1 MKDSNQT
8 QTKAGK
14 QSRHE
19 QSVKLICI
27 HCLKDKNNNII
38 IKKAQN
44 ITDSSFQRC
53 IQSSEASLNNCP
65 NCLTV

>member
-1 MKDSNQT
+1 MKDSNQM
-8 QTKAGK
+8 QTKEAE

-27 HCLKDKNNNII
+27 HCLKDTNKNII

-44 ITDSSFQRC
+44 FTEPSFQKQHSRV
-53 IQSSEASLNNCP
+53 QVL
-65 NCLTV
+65 LRDR